1 MDTEQGRGRIFYT
14 GDKDFSLE
22 PLFSSNVDI
31 SRSLRPWEILFL
43 SWAPSLRSKR
53 FRLVS
58 KQRKTEE
65 RDFRSFLVLCSE
77 TARKPFPC
85 RLRSSQRVIS
95 VKSLFERRVGQNFC
109 TCGSPFFRGT
119 QREYSS
125 KPLNIALLN
134 VF

>member
-1 MDTEQGRGRIFYT
+1 MDTEQGRGRIFYG

-31 SRSLRPWEILFL
+31 SRSLRPCEILFL

-58 KQRKTEE
+58 KQRRTKE

-77 TARKPFPC
+77 TACKPFPC
-85 RLRSSQRVIS
+85 RLRE
-95 VKSLFERRVGQNFC
+95 SLFERKVGQNFC
-109 TCGSPFFRGT
+109 TCGSPFFKGT

-125 KPLNIALLN
+125 KPLNIAFLN